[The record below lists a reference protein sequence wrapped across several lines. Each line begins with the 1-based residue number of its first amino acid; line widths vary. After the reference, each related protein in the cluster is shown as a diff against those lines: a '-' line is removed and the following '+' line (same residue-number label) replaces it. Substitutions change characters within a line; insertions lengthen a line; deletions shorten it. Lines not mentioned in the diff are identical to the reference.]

1 MISKN
6 KPPKRKATRPMN
18 PRKSGNA
25 TKPVSF
31 IILFSLVITWIFN
44 SSQVNATSIYKVSF
58 SDVAVF
64 FQFGIQATFQAR
76 LESKDAVDEIVL
88 LIQSGAETPISQP
101 LKVAENNE
109 VIFQLDLMKNSLR
122 PFEVTEYWFKGRLS
136 DGTTFESE
144 HYSFDYIDNRFDWQ
158 ATTDGRFEV
167 FWNSDDLALGDMV
180 LQVAL
185 EGLRSG
191 VTYLPVSPPLPIRIF
206 VYSSGKDLQDALQ
219 LGHLTWIAG
228 HASPDLNLALI
239 SLPPAIE
246 QRLELERQLPH
257 EIMHILQYQVIADH
271 YESTPPW
278 LTEGLASLAELY
290 PNPDYSRSLEQATLN
305 GSLLPMKDLCNDFP
319 IEASLALQAY
329 AQSAS
334 FVQFLS
340 DQYGISALQTL
351 LQKYGDGM
359 DCDSAVQNIYGS
371 DLSHIENLWKQEVL
385 GINTGVQ
392 AWRKLSPYVF
402 LAALLSI
409 PSLIVITLH
418 RRKKAVTIAKDGE

>member
-1 MISKN
+1 MS
-6 KPPKRKATRPMN
+6 
-18 PRKSGNA
+18 PRKIGNA
-25 TKPVSF
+25 TKPVSLS
-31 IILFSLVITWIFN
+31 IILFLVITWIIN
-44 SSQVNATSIYKVSF
+44 PSQVNASSVYKVSF

-64 FQFGIQATFQAR
+64 FQFGIQATFQAKF
-76 LESKDAVDEIVL
+76 ESKDPVDEIVL
-88 LIQSGAETPISQP
+88 LIQSGTETPISQP
-101 LKVAENNE
+101 LTVVENDE
-109 VIFQLDLMKNSLR
+109 LIYQLDLQKNSLR

-136 DGTTFESE
+136 NGTTFESS
-144 HYSFDYIDNRFDWQ
+144 HYTFDYIDNRFDWQ
-158 ATTDGRFEV
+158 KTTDGRFEV

-219 LGHLTWIAG
+219 LGHLTWVAG

-257 EIMHILQYQVIADH
+257 EIMHILQYQVIANH

-278 LTEGLASLAELY
+278 LTEGMASLAELY
-290 PNPDYSRSLEQATLN
+290 PNPDYSRSLEQASQN
-305 GSLLPMKDLCNDFP
+305 GSLLPMKGLCNDFP
-319 IEASLALQAY
+319 TEASLALQAY

-351 LQKYGDGM
+351 LQNYGDGM
-359 DCDSAVQNIYGS
+359 DCESAIQNIYGS
-371 DLSHIENLWKQEVL
+371 DLSHIENLWKQQAL
-385 GINTGVQ
+385 GINTGVL
-392 AWRKLSPYVF
+392 AWRNLSPYVF
-402 LAALLSI
+402 LAGLLLI
-409 PSLIVITLH
+409 PSLVVITLH
-418 RRKKAVTIAKDGE
+418 RRKKSIAHAKGGG

>member
-1 MISKN
+1 MS
-6 KPPKRKATRPMN
+6 
-18 PRKSGNA
+18 PRKIGNA

-31 IILFSLVITWIFN
+31 VIILFLVITWIIN
-44 SSQVNATSIYKVSF
+44 PSQVNASSLYKVSF

-64 FQFGIQATFQAR
+64 FQFGIQATFQAKF
-76 LESKDAVDEIVL
+76 ESKDPVDEIVL
-88 LIQSGAETPISQP
+88 LIQSGTETPISQP
-101 LKVAENNE
+101 LTVVENAEL
-109 VIFQLDLMKNSLR
+109 IYQLNLQKNSLR

-136 DGTTFESE
+136 NGTTFESS

-158 ATTDGRFEV
+158 KTTDGRFEV

-219 LGHLTWIAG
+219 LGHLTWVAG

-257 EIMHILQYQVIADH
+257 EIMHILQYQVIANH

-278 LTEGLASLAELY
+278 LTEGMASLAELY
-290 PNPDYSRSLEQATLN
+290 PNPDYSRSLELASQN
-305 GSLLPMKDLCNDFP
+305 GSLLPIKGLCNDFP
-319 IEASLALQAY
+319 TEASLALQAY

-340 DQYGISALQTL
+340 NQYGISALQTL
-351 LQKYGDGM
+351 LQNYGDGM
-359 DCDSAVQNIYGS
+359 DCESAIQNIYGS
-371 DLSHIENLWKQEVL
+371 DLSHIENLWKQQAL
-385 GINTGVQ
+385 GINTGVL
-392 AWRKLSPYVF
+392 AWRNLSPYIF
-402 LAALLSI
+402 LAALLLI
-409 PSLIVITLH
+409 PSLVVITLH
-418 RRKKAVTIAKDGE
+418 RRKKSIAHAKGGG